1 MICWQLIFLQSKV
14 NRAAYDGDRLPS
26 QNWDWPQGTWF
37 QNRLRYLRK
46 AQRPVQG
53 NNRAD
58 LETGLQSPREYKGKL
73 RGQATLK
80 EFGNGMPTMFDR
92 QRGQVPGLH

>member
-14 NRAAYDGDRLPS
+14 NRGTYDGDRLPA

-46 AQRPVQG
+46 RDQITHDDHRL
-53 NNRAD
+53 D
-58 LETGLQSPREYKGKL
+58 LKTASPRLPEYTLEK
-73 RGQATLK
+73 AAALK

-92 QRGQVPGLH
+92 QRGQVPRLH

>member
-14 NRAAYDGDRLPS
+14 NRGTYDGDRLPA

-46 AQRPVQG
+46 TQQIVHCDHRP
-53 NNRAD
+53 D
-58 LETGLQSPREYKGKL
+58 LEAASLGPREYKLQKTT
-73 RGQATLK
+73 TLK

-92 QRGQVPGLH
+92 QRGQVPRLH

>member
-14 NRAAYDGDRLPS
+14 NRGTYDGDRLPA

-37 QNRLRYLRK
+37 QNRLRYFRET
-46 AQRPVQG
+46 QQIVHG
-53 NNRAD
+53 DNRLH
-58 LETGLQSPREYKGKL
+58 LETVSLSPRLYKLQK
-73 RGQATLK
+73 ATAPK

-92 QRGQVPGLH
+92 QRGQVPRLQ

>member
-14 NRAAYDGDRLPS
+14 NRGIYDGDRLPT

-46 AQRPVQG
+46 AQPIVHGDNRP
-53 NNRAD
+53 D
-58 LETGLQSPREYKGKL
+58 LDGASLHAREYELEK
-73 RGQATLK
+73 AAALK
-80 EFGNGMPTMFDR
+80 EFGNGMPTMFDW
-92 QRGQVPGLH
+92 QRGQVPRLH